1 MGFKRVS
8 EAVIRRLPRYYR
20 HLTMLETQG
29 VERISSERLARQMN
43 LNASQVRQDF
53 NCFGGFGQQGY
64 GYNVSN
70 LTGEI
75 KRIMG
80 IDRKHTIIIVGAG
93 NIGHA
98 LTNFPGFAETGFEV
112 KALFDVNEDLI
123 GTEIKGHPVLDV
135 KDMDEYIRENQIDPP
150 QRRAGDCGQ
159 DVRSGHTRHMEL
171 CAAGYH
177 NIRTDRKRSPERE
190 SEHAFIQDRAW
201 AAGLKNN
208 VFFYQEVNLYEIP
221 LHRLR
226 LHSRRQRAAGIL
238 PAVQGPCGQVRS
250 R

>member
-1 MGFKRVS
+1 MAIQSKVS
-8 EAVIRRLPRYYR
+8 LPVIKRLPKYYR
-20 HLTMLETQG
+20 YLTTLSADGKEK
-29 VERISSERLARQMN
+29 ISSSELAHMMGTT
-43 LNASQVRQDF
+43 ASQVRQDF

-135 KDMDEYIRENQIDPP
+135 KDMDEYIRENQIDIGVIAA
-150 QRRAGDCGQ
+150 RRSAAQEIAD
-159 DVRSGHTRHMEL
+159 RM
-171 CAAGYH
+171 CAAG
-177 NIRTDRKRSPERE
+177 IRGIWNFVPLDITTSVPIENVHLSE
-190 SEHAFIQDRAW
+190 SLSTLSYKIEH
-201 AAGLKNN
+201 GL
-208 VFFYQEVNLYEIP
+208 LD
-221 LHRLR
+221 
-226 LHSRRQRAAGIL
+226 
-238 PAVQGPCGQVRS
+238 
-250 R
+250 

>member
-29 VERISSERLARQMN
+29 VERISSERLARPMD

-53 NCFGGFGQQGY
+53 NCY

-135 KDMDEYIRENQIDPP
+135 KDMDEYIRENQP
-150 QRRAGDCGQ
+150 
-159 DVRSGHTRHMEL
+159 VRLLTL
-171 CAAGYH
+171 
-177 NIRTDRKRSPERE
+177 
-190 SEHAFIQDRAW
+190 
-201 AAGLKNN
+201 
-208 VFFYQEVNLYEIP
+208 
-221 LHRLR
+221 
-226 LHSRRQRAAGIL
+226 
-238 PAVQGPCGQVRS
+238 
-250 R
+250 